1 VWATCHGGHVARVS
15 PEPRVFA
22 NNELQTR
29 PNYDQNTITWEIQ
42 LMQCQRSSPKLCF
55 KVALKWVSK
64 DQTNLYDL
72 LLHLTYGYRGVKD
85 KTCFYI
91 CRIWMT
97 LKSALIPS
105 WGMTI
110 TRTWIF
116 SSRVI
121 LLRVCVCKKKQR
133 KKKTKR
139 EWLFIVSLLWTPT
152 QLVVP
157 KRKGHFRNLKV
168 GE

>member
-1 VWATCHGGHVARVS
+1 LRYPASRKIQFKRWTSFRICTNNLEARTCGEAKHQSTENVWATCHGGHVARVS

-42 LMQCQRSSPKLCF
+42 LVQCQRSSPKLCF

-72 LLHLTYGYRGVKD
+72 PLHLTYGYRGVKD

-110 TRTWIF
+110 TRT
-116 SSRVI
+116 
-121 LLRVCVCKKKQR
+121 
-133 KKKTKR
+133 
-139 EWLFIVSLLWTPT
+139 
-152 QLVVP
+152 
-157 KRKGHFRNLKV
+157 
-168 GE
+168 